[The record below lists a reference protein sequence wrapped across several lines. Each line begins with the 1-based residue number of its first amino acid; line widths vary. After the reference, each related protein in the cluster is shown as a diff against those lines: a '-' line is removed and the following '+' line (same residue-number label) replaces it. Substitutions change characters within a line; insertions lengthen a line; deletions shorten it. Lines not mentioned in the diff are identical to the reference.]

1 MVVLGVAVAFLWKE
15 RHDNRIP
22 PWILDLQQDDWVTR
36 AELDQYHLRV
46 IQMSQAQRELIN
58 TRFNELSKPSGHP
71 LHTMDTPL
79 DSTAAVEVA
88 VPPPPEPEPVPA
100 TLTASI
106 TEDVLP
112 EASSPVEDNPPPSP
126 AMDSEPLGQDAPSRA
141 ISLFREGKTIDQIAQ
156 ELRIGKQEA
165 QLLIR
170 MAQHRPSSLAGV

>member
-1 MVVLGVAVAFLWKE
+1 MLVLGAAVAYLWKE
-15 RHDNRIP
+15 RRENRVP

-58 TRFNELSKPSGHP
+58 TRFNELSKPLAAEAP
-71 LHTMDTPL
+71 PEVPPAFVEEVVQQQREPTPPAPEVVIEEENL
-79 DSTAAVEVA
+79 PAHSPGVEVDQ
-88 VPPPPEPEPVPA
+88 
-100 TLTASI
+100 LQ
-106 TEDVLP
+106 
-112 EASSPVEDNPPPSP
+112 SPIAE
-126 AMDSEPLGQDAPSRA
+126 SEPIGQDAPSRA
-141 ISLFREGKTIDQIAQ
+141 LFLFREGKTIDQIAQ